1 MDEKSRKEL
10 ETIEIEHQV
19 GVIRH
24 DLPGDALKSARLV
37 LAAKEKKWSE
47 VKKMLDGGADPRI
60 CRYADTDGQ
69 VESAL
74 YFALKDMRFI
84 LARELYEAG
93 DRLDDLIC
101 AGENIPESV
110 VSFLA
115 FEMSRGKNYYYDPS
129 KPLFESCQQS
139 TFYQIK
145 KLTDSASLE
154 EMNRSIEPLVRQ
166 WICHFNNPIY
176 IGIMETFIARGAKLA
191 EPVKKE
197 LLAKINSLCSI
208 PSPWNPDKETVE
220 KMVSLVSQA

>member
-1 MDEKSRKEL
+1 MDEKIRKEL
-10 ETIEIEHQV
+10 ETMEVEHQI
-19 GVIRH
+19 GVVRH
-24 DLPGDALKSARLV
+24 DLQGDALQSARLV
-37 LAAKEKKWSE
+37 LAAKEKKWNE
-47 VKKMLDGGADPRI
+47 VKKQLDGGANPRI
-60 CRYADTDGQ
+60 CRYADSDGQ

-74 YFALKDMRFI
+74 YFALKAMKFG
-84 LARELYEAG
+84 LARALYEAG

-101 AGENIPESV
+101 DSEYIPEAV

-139 TFYQIK
+139 TFYQIE

-176 IGIMETFIARGAKLA
+176 IDIMETFIARGARLS

-197 LLAKINSLCSI
+197 LLAKINSLSSI
-208 PSPWNPDKETVE
+208 PKPWNPEKETVE
-220 KMVSLVSQA
+220 KMVSLIRQA

>member
-1 MDEKSRKEL
+1 MDEKIRKEL
-10 ETIEIEHQV
+10 ETMEMDHQI

-24 DLPGDALKSARLV
+24 DLPGDALQSARLV
-37 LAAKEKKWSE
+37 LAAKENKWQE
-47 VKKMLDGGADPRI
+47 VEKLLEEGADPRI
-60 CRYADTDGQ
+60 CRYADSDGQ

-74 YFALKDMRFI
+74 YFALRAMKLE
-84 LARELYEAG
+84 LARKLYAAG

-101 AGENIPESV
+101 DEENIPEAV

-115 FEMSRGKNYYYDPS
+115 FEMSRGQNYFYDPS
-129 KPLFESCQQS
+129 KTLFESCRCS
-139 TFYQIK
+139 AFYQIK

-166 WICHFNNPIY
+166 WLCHFNNPIY
-176 IGIMETFIARGAKLA
+176 IDIMETFIARGARLS

-197 LLAKINSLCSI
+197 LLEKINSLSSI
-208 PSPWNPDKETVE
+208 PKPWNPEKETVE